1 MTPVIPATA
10 CSILILLGACASVAR
25 AQESVP
31 TPPPAPANC
40 EGDAYRA
47 FDFWVGDWIVTD
59 PAGTEQGSN
68 TITSEENGCLLVERW
83 TSATGS
89 TGQSYNYYN
98 PERGTWRQVW
108 VSAGGVIDY
117 EGGLTE
123 TGSMKLVGEIVNRN
137 GTSAPFTG
145 EWTPNEDGTVTQHF
159 EQQDTE
165 TGEWSVW
172 FTGIYTRLEVDSGE

>member
-1 MTPVIPATA
+1 MIPVTRIIAGFSLILVSACTSAATA
-10 CSILILLGACASVAR
+10 
-25 AQESVP
+25 QENAP
-31 TPPPAPANC
+31 TPTPIPANC
-40 EGDAYRA
+40 EGEAYRA
-47 FDFWVGDWIVTD
+47 FDFWLGSWTVTD
-59 PAGTEQGSN
+59 PAGTEQGLN
-68 TITSEENGCLLVERW
+68 TITAEENGCLLVERW

-89 TGQSYNYYN
+89 TGQSYNYYD
-98 PERGTWRQVW
+98 PARETWRQVW
-108 VSAGGVIDY
+108 VSTGGVIDY
-117 EGGLTE
+117 EGGLTD
-123 TGSMKLVGEIVNRN
+123 TGSMKLIGEIVNRN